1 MCGIAGF
8 AGFQTPIEESTR
20 QLQAMCDA
28 IRHRGPDSAGYHVA
42 DGVALGM
49 RRLSIIDV
57 GGGLQPIYNEDGSVV
72 VVFNGEIY
80 NHHALRQE
88 LEASGHTFRT
98 HSDTE
103 VLVHLYEELGVE
115 MVSRLRGMFAFA
127 IWDSRDGSLLIARDR
142 TGMKPLSY
150 MESPE
155 GLVFCSELRSL
166 YALQGDSLQVSE
178 SAVMQYLA
186 FGYVPDPGSI
196 FEGVKKLP
204 PGHLLEWTADKGTLV
219 RKYWTPPQPSGQFID
234 EQELIEALRVKLDA
248 AVASHLESEVPLG
261 AFLSGGLDS
270 STVVALMGRHAAGRV
285 RTFSIGFAEAEYDES
300 VAARAVALEL
310 GTEHTDLILS
320 PNVEEM
326 FETIAT
332 MFDEPFAD
340 SSAIPTFAVA
350 QLARQSVTV
359 ALSGDGGDELFG
371 GYSRY
376 RKALGQSG
384 NGGNA
389 TGKLLS
395 ALGLMLPHVFP
406 GRNRLVDLG
415 RSRWGRY
422 ATMVTQPVRVD
433 EGGVARADLPGGAE
447 PIADQLR
454 RWIPVELADDFA
466 AAMMQVDLETYL
478 PGDILT
484 KVDRTSMA
492 VSLEARVPLLDFDL
506 VDFALSIPGGGRVNA
521 NESKRLFRRAI
532 KGIAPDSVLSR
543 PKRGFE
549 VPLGLW
555 FRGPLR
561 HRIESL
567 RDPSPELR
575 HYVDLGSVRRLV
587 SEHTIGRRD
596 HSAMLWRLIVLDCWF
611 AALKAGRLGQPPTLP
626 GMPVDNR

>member
-88 LEASGHTFRT
+88 LEVSEHTFRT

-127 IWDSRDGSLLIARDR
+127 IWDSRNGSLLIARDR

-150 MESPE
+150 LESPE

-166 YALQGDSLQVSE
+166 YALQGDSLQVSA

-219 RKYWTPPQPSGQFID
+219 RKYWTPPQPSGQIID
-234 EQELIEALRVKLDA
+234 EQELIEALRIKLDA

-506 VDFALSIPGGGRVNA
+506 VDFALSIPGSGRVNA

-567 RDPSPELR
+567 RDPSLELR

-596 HSAMLWRLIVLDCWF
+596 HSAMLWRLIVLDCWL